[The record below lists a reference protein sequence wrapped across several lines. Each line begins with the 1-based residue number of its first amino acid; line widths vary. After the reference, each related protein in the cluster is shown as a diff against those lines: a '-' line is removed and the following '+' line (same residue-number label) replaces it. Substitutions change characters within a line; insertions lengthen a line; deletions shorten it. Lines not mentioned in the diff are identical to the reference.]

1 MELLKKIENNIN
13 KTELGKFLSQFLQ
26 NVTRTNVFNKD
37 SLQSQK
43 NLIDLITILSYQI
56 KKKFY

>member
-56 KKKFY
+56 KKNFY

>member
-26 NVTRTNVFNKD
+26 NVIRTNVFNKD
-37 SLQSQK
+37 SL
-43 NLIDLITILSYQI
+43 
-56 KKKFY
+56 